1 MVANTIMQ
9 KATQQER
16 NYLLAFDAM
25 ELDTKLK
32 DNLVRAYEAQDF
44 SKATKLERI
53 SYRAQE
59 RLNRRYNDLFKKE
72 LVH

>member
-1 MVANTIMQ
+1 MIANRIMQ
-9 KATQQER
+9 QATQQEK

-25 ELDTKLK
+25 ELDIKLK
-32 DNLVRAYEAQDF
+32 DNLIRAYEAQDF

-53 SYRAQE
+53 SHRAQE
-59 RLNRRYNDLFKKE
+59 RLNRRYNDLFKRE